1 MASDLAE
8 AIRQLI
14 YEKGIS
20 EDLVLKTIEDALLA
34 AYKKRYGTS
43 ENAVVRFTGEY
54 EGVEILAKRTI
65 VDELDDPVL
74 EISLD
79 EAKELVDG
87 AELGD
92 ILEIPIDPRE
102 FDLQE
107 VMLAKQTTRQSLREI
122 SRDTLYAEYKAKQG
136 EIIIGYYQREKGGN
150 IFVDLG
156 RVEGFF
162 PKKYQSP
169 RETYQPGERI
179 KALIAEVSKNGPQ
192 IVLSRTHPEFVQKI
206 LELEVP
212 EVYDKTIEVFKIVRE
227 PGYRTKIAVYSKR
240 DDVDPVG
247 ACVGLKGIRIQS
259 FIREL
264 EGEKIDVL
272 KYEIDPRRFIKNALS
287 PADVREVYL
296 IDEARHTALAVVD
309 ESQLS
314 VAIGKQGLNVRLA
327 NRLCDWSIDVKTEE
341 QFRELDLSSEAR
353 RAASSLFGEEE
364 EILRLDELP
373 GLDPGLVAALSGAGI
388 EMIEDFLSRPDDEL
402 LAIDGV
408 DEDGLAALRAVIDEN
423 VEVIEEEIE
432 ENAVPAEAAES
443 PPVEQ
448 EDVDQETYECPDCHA
463 VITPDMTHCPQC
475 GVALSF
481 EYEDEDAEA
490 EDQES

>member
-1 MASDLAE
+1 MASDMAE

-34 AYKKRYGTS
+34 AYKKRFGTA
-43 ENAVVRFTGEY
+43 ENAVVRFTGDY
-54 EGVEILAKRTI
+54 DGVEILAKRTI
-65 VDELDDPVL
+65 VEDVDDPVL
-74 EISLD
+74 EVSLE
-79 EAKELVDG
+79 EARELVDG

-92 ILEIPIDPRE
+92 ILEIPIDPKE

-122 SRDTLYAEYKAKQG
+122 SRDTLYAEYKAKEG
-136 EIIIGYYQREKGGN
+136 EIIIGYYQREKNGN

-156 RVEGFF
+156 KVEGFF
-162 PKKYQSP
+162 PKKFQSP

-212 EVYDKTIEVFKIVRE
+212 EIYDKTIEVFKIVRE
-227 PGYRTKIAVYSKR
+227 PGYRTKIAVYSRR

-247 ACVGLKGIRIQS
+247 ACVGLKGIRIQNI
-259 FIREL
+259 IREL

-272 KYEIDPRRFIKNALS
+272 KYDVDPRRFIKNALS
-287 PADVREVYL
+287 PADVRDVYI

-327 NRLCDWSIDVKTEE
+327 NRLCDWSIDVKTED
-341 QFRELDLSSEAR
+341 QFRELDISSEAR

-364 EILRLDELP
+364 EILRIDELP
-373 GLDPGLVAALSGAGI
+373 SVDLRVGGVLAEAGI
-388 EMIEDFLSRPDDEL
+388 EMIEDFLARSDEEL
-402 LAIDGV
+402 LAIPGV
-408 DEDGLAALRAVIDEN
+408 AAGDLEAIRAIIEEN
-423 VEVIEEEIE
+423 VEVIEEEYDQDQE
-432 ENAVPAEAAES
+432 PDTGPEQEAAAEAEE
-443 PPVEQ
+443 P
-448 EDVDQETYECPDCHA
+448 ETEVYECPDCRA
-463 VITPDMTHCPQC
+463 TVTPDMTHCPQC

-481 EYEDEDAEA
+481 EYEDE
-490 EDQES
+490 EDQKS